1 MLSIGGLHSS
11 KNYTVNNALNFLQQ
25 LATQHNNVG
34 DNPVVW
40 HKNTFL
46 KVNLFVWHLLLNRLP
61 TKDNLF
67 KRGVIPATS
76 QSCAEGVV
84 I

>member
-1 MLSIGGLHSS
+1 MWNLHSS
-11 KNYTVNNALNFLQQ
+11 KNYSVNNAHNFHQQ
-25 LATQHNNVG
+25 LATQHNIVV

-40 HKNTFL
+40 HKDSFL
-46 KVNLFVWHLLLNRLP
+46 KVNLFVWRLLLNRLP
-61 TKDNLF
+61 IKDNLF

-76 QSCAEGVV
+76 QSCVEGVV